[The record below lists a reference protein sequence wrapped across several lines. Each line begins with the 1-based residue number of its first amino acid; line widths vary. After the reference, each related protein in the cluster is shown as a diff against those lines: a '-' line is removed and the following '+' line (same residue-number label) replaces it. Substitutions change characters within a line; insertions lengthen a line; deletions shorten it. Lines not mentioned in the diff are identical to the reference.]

1 MTIKIDHYKTNLF
14 VIHFWVVIRKLNN
27 LKDCQ

>member
-14 VIHFWVVIRKLNN
+14 VINFWVVIRKLNN
-27 LKDCQ
+27 LVDCQ